1 MESQMNIDAAVVKTI
16 REQKAWSQEQ
26 LASVAGISLRTVQ
39 RVEAEGVASAETRM
53 ALASAL
59 GVSAQRLF
67 CIDPA
72 PRPQSVGSRIG
83 MVCGWLGWA
92 LGGLFSLV
100 GAHGAGLS
108 GAEAGVTCGAI
119 GLFLGLT
126 GASLGVLGQRLRKAE
141 LSGA

>member
-59 GVSAQRLF
+59 GASAQRLF
-67 CIDPA
+67 SIDSA
-72 PRPQSVGSRIG
+72 SRSRSFGSRIG
-83 MVCGWLGWA
+83 IVCGWLGWS
-92 LGGLFSLV
+92 LGGLLSLV

-108 GAEAGVTCGAI
+108 GAEAGVTYGAI

-141 LSGA
+141 LSDA